1 MTATPKCSNGVVLR
15 LDGNWRWITGN
26 MGNASPRALS
36 YNTTYYALGWT
47 SYATREVTSFS
58 NDLTGRRM
66 TITVE
71 GVKPY

>member
-1 MTATPKCSNGVVLR
+1 
-15 LDGNWRWITGN
+15 